1 MTCGAIF
8 VIIFAE
14 QLCVRREMR
23 EGLKTVSTN
32 PDVLGRGDED
42 IDVEE
47 ERIELM
53 ERSNAE

>member
-1 MTCGAIF
+1 MICGCIL

-23 EGLKTVSTN
+23 EGLKSVSTN

-42 IDVEE
+42 LEVEE

-53 ERSNAE
+53 DRNAE